1 MKGYIQYKLCKN
13 IKKPEQFL
21 RTGDKCNIW
30 ESTILEKPGQEQKKK
45 SLDTQEQLVNTI
57 IWT

>member
-21 RTGDKCNIW
+21 RTWDKCNIW
-30 ESTILEKPGQEQKKK
+30 ESTILENPVQEPKK
-45 SLDTQEQLVNTI
+45 SLDTYEQLINTI

>member
-45 SLDTQEQLVNTI
+45 IPRYLGTI
-57 IWT
+57 S